1 MPLLAFL
8 LSGMALPLYVQGEP
22 DDSSIIS
29 PAALDSRLSSQL
41 PGFTFAPQEDDRS
54 SLAPAMLDIG
64 MAVERAVQW
73 HPAIAEAV
81 GSLLMQGE
89 QINVERARYYPQV
102 SGGFQ
107 AGYDSAYEGNG
118 FSPSFV
124 LSASQMLYDF
134 GKVSSAVR
142 SAESGMLEQ
151 QANVLL
157 SIDQVTY
164 EVGQALLEVQRYQN
178 LLRIADEQAG
188 GLETVA
194 DLARDRSAKGASSRS
209 DVVQSEARVS
219 GARSLQLQY
228 QAQLER
234 WRGSLA
240 NQLGWPAVMA
250 VSDAFPDAIDDYCA
264 AEPSATQLVPSLLAA
279 QAQRSQAMARLQSAR
294 AQSLPTISL
303 DPSLTHYLNDNHTT
317 SNNSDRTRH
326 GIFLNVNMPLYQGG
340 ALSAQKRAA
349 SHALESADAALRN
362 ASLQSRKNL
371 QEARSQTF
379 SLRGNLKVL
388 QNRYALSEQTRDL
401 YYQQYLQLG
410 TRPLLDLLNSEQ
422 EIHQSRFDWQNILSD
437 LRQLQ
442 LTCLYNSGALRSA
455 FGLDGRRIQGVEVRP

>member
-1 MPLLAFL
+1 IAAWLLFSIA
-8 LSGMALPLYVQGEP
+8 GALAAAEDNLR
-22 DDSSIIS
+22 IS
-29 PAALDSRLSSQL
+29 PATLDSRLSSQL
-41 PGFTFAPQEDDRS
+41 PGFALLPEEDDRQ
-54 SLAPAMLDIG
+54 LQVPAMLDIG
-64 MAVERAVQW
+64 MAVQRGVQW

-81 GSLLMQGE
+81 GGLLMQGE
-89 QINVERARYYPQV
+89 QIGVERARYYPQV

-107 AGYDSAYEGNG
+107 AGYDSAYQGNG

-151 QANVLL
+151 QANVLS
-157 SIDQVTY
+157 SIDQVAL
-164 EVGQALLEVQRYQN
+164 EAAQALVEVQRYQN
-178 LLRIADEQAG
+178 LQRIAEEQVD

-194 DLARDRSAKGASSRS
+194 ELARDRSIKGASSRS

-240 NQLGWPAVMA
+240 NQLGWPRIAA

-264 AEPSATQLVPSLLAA
+264 TGAADGQLVPALLAA
-279 QAQRSQAMARLQSAR
+279 QAQRSQAMARLQNAR

-317 SNNSDRTRH
+317 SDNSERTRH

-362 ASLQSRKNL
+362 AGLQTRKSLM
-371 QEARSQTF
+371 EARSQTF

-410 TRPLLDLLNSEQ
+410 SRPLLDLLNSEQ

-442 LTCLYNSGALRSA
+442 LTCLYASGALRGA